1 MQSSRALH
9 YAKLKPTPGLEMQD
23 ERSQQPE
30 TYVSLVCIKSP
41 SDKLLVAVRL
51 IGSHLFLG
59 KKKKKAVVFNHIL
72 TLIFHL
78 VFLCLLPSQSK
89 HKHSL
94 MLFFSTFSVFPFG
107 FISHF
112 PSVHSVFHLC
122 VLAPV
127 LPDLLGAAGVHTL
140 CPGGIVLKALSRGQS
155 ALGEPWQELFFL
167 WGCSC
172 DFVGS
177 FFVGSVGD

>member
-1 MQSSRALH
+1 MQSSRAPH

-30 TYVSLVCIKSP
+30 TCVSLLRIKSP

-51 IGSHLFLG
+51 IGKPSLSG
-59 KKKKKAVVFNHIL
+59 KRKKKKKAVVFNHIL

-112 PSVHSVFHLC
+112 PSVHSVFHHC

-127 LPDLLGAAGVHTL
+127 LPDLLGAAGSHTL
-140 CPGGIVLKALSRGQS
+140 CPGGIVLEAL
-155 ALGEPWQELFFL
+155 
-167 WGCSC
+167 
-172 DFVGS
+172 
-177 FFVGSVGD
+177 